1 MNGFSSVRMQ
11 EAESATGIS
20 GCNSIEIWH
29 ADAVSSLKKTFIIFI
44 SIALISMLNPFRVMG
59 QTNRMVPSDE
69 QKHSPHK
76 ATIYSAILPGLG
88 QAYNKKYWKIPIIY
102 GGLGALAYMT
112 RENTLEYRKFLEAY
126 RYVVSDETTPP
137 DNDYIDR
144 YNEQQLLS
152 GKNMFLRNVEVGY
165 ILGGVLYILNIID
178 ATVDAHLFYF
188 DISEDLSM
196 KLEPSM
202 LSNPLAAKPVAGISL
217 SFRFWR
223 KAKAE
228 AKAKTKE

>member
-1 MNGFSSVRMQ
+1 MNGFSSGRMQ
-11 EAESATGIS
+11 EAESATGIAC
-20 GCNSIEIWH
+20 CNQINNWKVNP
-29 ADAVSSLKKTFIIFI
+29 VSSLKKTFIIFF
-44 SIALISMLNPFRVMG
+44 SITLLCILNPFRVSG
-59 QTNRMVPSDE
+59 QSNRMVPPAE
-69 QKHSPHK
+69 QTHSPHK

-126 RYVVSDETTPP
+126 RYKVNEDPPPP

-144 YNEQQLLS
+144 YTEQQLLS
-152 GKNMFLRNVEVGY
+152 GKNMYLRNVEVGY

-178 ATVDAHLFYF
+178 ATVDAHLFYY

-196 KLEPSM
+196 KLEPAM
-202 LSNPLAAKPVAGISL
+202 LSNPLAAKPVTGISL
-217 SFRFWR
+217 TFRF
-223 KAKAE
+223 
-228 AKAKTKE
+228 

>member
-1 MNGFSSVRMQ
+1 MNGFSCLRMQ
-11 EAESATGIS
+11 EAENATNIA
-20 GCNSIEIWH
+20 GCNHIDKWN
-29 ADAVSSLKKTFIIFI
+29 ANPVSYLKIPFIIILSFT
-44 SIALISMLNPFRVMG
+44 LICILYPHQLAG
-59 QTNRMVPSDE
+59 QTNRMVSPAE

-102 GGLGALAYMT
+102 GGFGALAYMT

-126 RYVVSDETTPP
+126 RYVATDDGTPPP

-144 YNEQQLLS
+144 YSEQQLLS
-152 GKNMFLRNVEVGY
+152 GKNLYRRNVEIGY

-178 ATVDAHLFYF
+178 ATVDAHLFYY

-196 KLEPSM
+196 KLEPAM
-202 LSNPLAAKPVAGISL
+202 LSNPLAARPVSGL
-217 SFRFWR
+217 SMTFRF
-223 KAKAE
+223 
-228 AKAKTKE
+228 

>member
-11 EAESATGIS
+11 EAKSTTGIS
-20 GCNSIEIWH
+20 SCYHIEIWH
-29 ADAVSSLKKTFIIFI
+29 ANPVSSLKKTIIIFLSVI
-44 SIALISMLNPFRVMG
+44 SIWILSPFAVTG
-59 QTNRMVPSDE
+59 QTKPLVPAAE

-102 GGLGALAYMT
+102 GGFGALAYMT

-152 GKNMFLRNVEVGY
+152 GKNMYLRNVEVGY
-165 ILGGVLYILNIID
+165 IIGGVLYILNIID

-196 KLEPSM
+196 KLEPAM
-202 LSNPLAAKPVAGISL
+202 ISNPLAAKPVSGLSL
-217 SFRFWR
+217 TFRF
-223 KAKAE
+223 
-228 AKAKTKE
+228 

>member
-1 MNGFSSVRMQ
+1 MNGFSSVRML
-11 EAESATGIS
+11 EAKSATKIA
-20 GCNSIEIWH
+20 GCNHINKWK
-29 ADAVSSLKKTFIIFI
+29 AKRVYSLKKTFIILI
-44 SIALISMLNPFRVMG
+44 SIALISMLNPLQVLG
-59 QTNRMVPSDE
+59 QTSSMVPTAE

-137 DNDYIDR
+137 ENDYIDR
-144 YNEQQLLS
+144 YTEQQLLS
-152 GKNMFLRNVEVGY
+152 GKNLYLRNVEVGY

-178 ATVDAHLFYF
+178 ATVDAHLFYY

-196 KLEPSM
+196 KLEPAM
-202 LSNPLAAKPVAGISL
+202 LSNPLAAKPVSGLSL
-217 SFRFWR
+217 TLRF
-223 KAKAE
+223 
-228 AKAKTKE
+228 

>member
-11 EAESATGIS
+11 EARITSSIS
-20 GCNSIEIWH
+20 GCNHIEIWH
-29 ADAVSSLKKTFIIFI
+29 ADAVSSLKKTIIIFLTVI
-44 SIALISMLNPFRVMG
+44 SICILSPFAVSG
-59 QTNRMVPSDE
+59 QTKPLVPPAE

-137 DNDYIDR
+137 DNDYIER
-144 YNEQQLLS
+144 YTEQQLLS
-152 GKNMFLRNVEVGY
+152 GKNMYLRNVEVGY

-178 ATVDAHLFYF
+178 ATVDAHLFYY

-196 KLEPSM
+196 KLEPAM
-202 LSNPLAAKPVAGISL
+202 LSNPLAAKPVSGLSL
-217 SFRFWR
+217 TFRF
-223 KAKAE
+223 
-228 AKAKTKE
+228 